1 MVKRSPP
8 LQGVVNLTN
17 ALTLDQ
23 TYHTLRRAGL
33 FVTCQNGLSVLAG
46 ATDTEIVILDMSIE
60 WSKRAIYR
68 SDSPFHKV
76 TYVKGACTIYCGTAN
91 KCPLPD
97 PADHFK
103 CVPSYE
109 AVEAAVMAKLPV
121 RA

>member
-1 MVKRSPP
+1 MTRSTVPTASA
-8 LQGVVNLTN
+8 V
-17 ALTLDQ
+17 
-23 TYHTLRRAGL
+23 
-33 FVTCQNGLSVLAG
+33 
-46 ATDTEIVILDMSIE
+46 E
-60 WSKRAIYR
+60 
-68 SDSPFHKV
+68 V

-109 AVEAAVMAKLPV
+109 AVEAAVMAKLPA